1 MFSEAPFCDNPIASF
16 SITTDDGEIFYFTG
30 NIQALREFI
39 SEVTRSERFIQ
50 SINTSDGHIVNIDRV
65 FPSELSIKR
74 EAEHTGVR

>member
-1 MFSEAPFCDNPIASF
+1 MFCDGPFCDDSF
-16 SITTDDGEIFYFTG
+16 SSFWYDLWNGEIFYFTG
-30 NIQALREFI
+30 DIQALREFI
-39 SEVTRSERFIQ
+39 SEITSLERFVH